1 MKCPYCTYYDS
12 KVIDSRS
19 VSDGVRRRRQCL
31 NCEAR
36 FTTYERLETTG
47 LYVIKKD
54 GRREDFSREK
64 LLSGIKKACTKRP
77 ISDAEIETLVT
88 KVEEELHRL
97 GTIEVRSSRIG
108 SLAMLYLKELDRVA
122 YIRFASVYRAFADLD
137 SFKEEVDAL
146 EDSYGRVSAAQ
157 LPLIVYEGFPN
168 RPETEASAKSI
179 RRGNVGR

>member
-1 MKCPYCTYYDS
+1 
-12 KVIDSRS
+12 

-31 NCEAR
+31 KCGAR

-47 LYVIKKD
+47 LYILKKD
-54 GRREDFSREK
+54 GRREDYSREK

-77 ISDAEIETLVT
+77 VSEDDIEALVNT
-88 KVEEELHRL
+88 VEEDLHRL
-97 GTIEVRSSRIG
+97 GKIEVRSSKVG
-108 SLAMLYLKELDRVA
+108 SLVMQYLKELDRVA

-146 EDSYGRVSAAQ
+146 EDGYGRVSAAQ
-157 LPLIVYEGFPN
+157 LPLIDDDPLGWSEPEG
-168 RPETEASAKSI
+168 RAKSI